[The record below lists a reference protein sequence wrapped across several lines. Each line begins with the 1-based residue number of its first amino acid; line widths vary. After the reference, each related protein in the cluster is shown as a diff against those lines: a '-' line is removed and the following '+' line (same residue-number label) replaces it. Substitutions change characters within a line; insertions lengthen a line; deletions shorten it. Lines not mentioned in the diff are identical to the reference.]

1 MNLIE
6 RVARRV
12 DRAQQHHRPAA
23 FVFGVVKKYGDDR
36 AGSLAAL
43 VTYYGFLSLF
53 PLLLVV
59 VTVLGIV
66 VGGSSSF
73 TKSVEHSVLAQFP
86 VIGTTIGKQITALH
100 RNSVISLVIGI
111 LFLVYGSMGAMQAGQ
126 LAMAQVWN
134 VPNVVRPNYWARLG
148 RALLMMVVLGLFLL
162 LSTGAAAFVSFG
174 TRAGIVRAGTVAAT
188 VLLNVLLYV
197 LAFRILTPKQVGHR
211 GLLPGAVLGG
221 VAWTILQYAGSI
233 LVTHQLRN
241 TEPVYGFFAIVL
253 GMIAWLY
260 LGAQVTMYAAELN
273 VVRERRLWPRSMV
286 QPPLTE
292 ADERVL
298 AAISKQEERRPEQE
312 VTVRFRRTDP
322 AGEGSDGEGD
332 GRAPSEG
339 PGPALGPTTST
350 AGGGTSVAR

>member
-1 MNLIE
+1 MNAIE

-12 DRAQQHHRPAA
+12 DRAQRGHAPTA
-23 FVFGVVKKYGDDR
+23 FVFGVIKKYGDDR
-36 AGSLAAL
+36 AGTLAAL

-53 PLLLVV
+53 PLLLVL

-73 TKSVEHSVLAQFP
+73 TKSVEHSVLGQFP
-86 VIGTTIGKQITALH
+86 IIGTTIGAQITALH
-100 RNSVISLVIGI
+100 RNSAVSLVIGI
-111 LFLVYGSMGAMQAGQ
+111 LFLVYGAMGAMQAGQ

-134 VPNVVRPNYWARLG
+134 VPGVVRPNYWVRLA
-148 RALLMMVVLGLFLL
+148 RALLMMAVLGVFLL
-162 LSTGAAAFVSFG
+162 LTTATATFISYG
-174 TRAGIVRAGTVAAT
+174 TRAGIVRAGAIVAT
-188 VLLNVLLYV
+188 LLLNVLVYV

-233 LVTHQLRN
+233 LVTHVLRN
-241 TEPVYGFFAIVL
+241 TRPVYGFFAIVL
-253 GMIAWLY
+253 GMITWIY
-260 LGAQVTMYAAELN
+260 LGAQMTMYAAEVN
-273 VVRERRLWPRSMV
+273 VVRARRLWPRSMV

-312 VTVRFRRTDP
+312 VIVRFRRPEPGGD
-322 AGEGSDGEGD
+322 EGGD
-332 GRAPSEG
+332 GPAPSGG
-339 PGPALGPTTST
+339 PGPAPGPTPST
-350 AGGGTSVAR
+350 TDGGAPLTR